1 MREHTVMT
9 TNSAIRQ
16 DMPESVNE
24 NEIPDTT
31 PKDAETAAPVLS
43 TEERSTVKTQAKST
57 FEITAR
63 KLENIQ
69 MQSPAAAPAL
79 SVRTGLKTLRIQSI
93 SDAED
98 KAPEEDDNNK
108 ADVLKAE
115 QRTHAHTQPE
125 AATFDQDN
133 EPVLMLA
140 PLNRPEFKRPLWH
153 KALSWAGAAF
163 SAGWV
168 LYCVVY
174 ALAAYGVAGLVSA
187 GPIQLG
193 GLLAAMLAPVA
204 LFWMMLSHFQRG
216 ADINR
221 YAGELRHELQ
231 AIIFPSEERAQR
243 VNADIEQLCRQAA
256 ELSASSRTVIRAIT
270 RARQALR
277 AEIRDFVGVS
287 KKAEFHIDRL
297 AGNINEK
304 SEKLLA
310 LTEELEQRTA
320 NIGAKTTEG
329 AEAWEKATTT
339 IKDRASEMETAL
351 SRGADKIL
359 EAADKADERTK
370 NIESNLTSSYD
381 GLNEAVGR
389 VTERLQTVAGE
400 FDKHTQ
406 GLSEAVVRVST
417 ETTRLAGTIEE
428 QIKGLEGVTEKT
440 LEAMSESSKTIQ
452 DHRQALDLGAQSVTA
467 QAEKIAETINN
478 ALDNLGG
485 AASQIVERTEGIETR
500 LQTQG
505 DKLRETATTLEKQ
518 AEVIENAGNSTS
530 NKLTEAMSVA
540 LNGAESISSAVRRAI
555 EQLEK
560 ATLTAKEQAESL
572 ITSTRENIDQLN
584 SAGEGNIE
592 HIRSIVEMLES
603 SREQIETASKLA
615 DEQVTKLSESVETQ
629 STRINLST
637 AAIIER
643 IDLVQSALSQPLKE
657 MSAAVSEADNKHQQI
672 EETLRRRVTDLN
684 EASDKARDSA
694 EHIRTILRGQ
704 AQEISTMA
712 GQIAG
717 HSRTIT
723 DQLTQQNAALKNEVT
738 TSLDSIGK
746 VRDSLEEQTRRLSD
760 ISEKAALDVSIL
772 DGKINVSCL
781 EVSSASEKAIGD
793 LSRLDVDF
801 DVKSTRLKDR
811 ADAATDSIRTV
822 MNALEESAAGFE
834 PVLTQAMER
843 ATEAQAKFE
852 ALHENYDTSART
864 NLDRLREIG
873 IVFDER
879 LNALR
884 SGADQASTILR
895 SSSENLQSRVEDIE
909 RAATSASGKMREIE
923 SSLED
928 QSSDIHLMTDQALI
942 KIENVQKAVNE
953 QFHEMSESV
962 GQAVA
967 RLQDVGGALGKSASQ
982 IDETAEQIVRRF
994 DQAGAR
1000 ARDESE
1006 SLNMAAA
1013 KTAEMTNILVAKVR
1027 DETDTLLRSSKD
1039 TLMELKK
1046 TGDGFELKAREVS
1059 EQMSAALRTSQ
1070 NYGEELKRQ
1079 ALLVAD
1085 ASVDAGDQ
1093 ISKVVSD
1100 LSSRLDD
1107 LDVTSAR
1114 IAGAVGKSRESLAEE
1129 SERLVTVT
1137 SAAVRAAD
1145 EAATSFGRQS
1155 NALFK
1160 AVQDATYN
1168 AEKIRKEEGR
1178 VQRDAFLTSAKFII
1192 ESMHSL
1198 SVDLTRMMDGEV
1210 PEKTWRA
1217 FQKGD
1222 VGAFTRR
1229 LTQLG
1234 TELPMERL
1242 RTKFANDTEFRTYVQ
1257 RFIRQFEELFEQAV
1271 ANDHG
1276 DLLAATFASSDIGS
1290 LYITLCHAA
1299 GREPKLSREN
1309 RLAA

>member
-1 MREHTVMT
+1 MT

-16 DMPESVNE
+16 DTPESVSE
-24 NEIPDTT
+24 GSKPEAPLSAPAESST
-31 PKDAETAAPVLS
+31 PTLTAPALS
-43 TEERSTVKTQAKST
+43 TEERSAVKTQAKST

-63 KLENIQ
+63 KLENVQ
-69 MQSPAAAPAL
+69 LQSPSPTATQTI
-79 SVRTGLKTLRIQSI
+79 SVRSGLKSLRIQSVNEEA
-93 SDAED
+93 AE
-98 KAPEEDDNNK
+98 AASEEEGST
-108 ADVLKAE
+108 LKAE
-115 QRTHAHTQPE
+115 PRLSVTAPPE

-133 EPVLMLA
+133 ESVLMLA

-153 KALSWAGAAF
+153 KALSWTGAAF

-174 ALAAYGVAGLVSA
+174 ALAAYGVAGLISA

-297 AGNINEK
+297 ADNINEK
-304 SEKLLA
+304 SAKLLV
-310 LTEELEQRTA
+310 LTEELEQRTST
-320 NIGAKTTEG
+320 IGAKTAEG
-329 AEAWEKATTT
+329 AQAWEKATDT
-339 IKDRASEMETAL
+339 IKDRASEMEAAL

-359 EAADKADERTK
+359 EAADKADERTR

-381 GLNEAVGR
+381 GLNSAVDR
-389 VTERLQTVAGE
+389 VTERLQTVTGE
-400 FDKHTQ
+400 FDKHTE
-406 GLSEAVVRVST
+406 GLSEAVVRVSA

-440 LEAMSESSKTIQ
+440 LEAMEQSSKTIQ
-452 DHRQALDLGAQSVTA
+452 DHRQALDLGAQSVA
-467 QAEKIAETINN
+467 LQAEKIAETINN
-478 ALDNLGG
+478 SLDNLGD
-485 AASQIVERTEGIETR
+485 AASKMLDRTDSIESR

-505 DKLRETATTLEKQ
+505 DKLRETAATLEKQ
-518 AEVIENAGNSTS
+518 AEIIENAGTSTS
-530 NKLTEAMSVA
+530 NKLTESMSVA
-540 LNGAESISSAVRRAI
+540 LSGAESISAAVRRAI

-560 ATLTAKEQAESL
+560 ATLSAKDQAESL
-572 ITSTRENIDQLN
+572 ISSTRENIDQLN

-592 HIRSIVEMLES
+592 HIRAIVEMLES
-603 SREQIETASKLA
+603 SREQIEKASRLA
-615 DEQVTKLSESVETQ
+615 DEQVAKLSESVESQ

-643 IDLVQSALSQPLKE
+643 IESVQSALTQPLKE
-657 MSAAVSEADNKHQQI
+657 MSAAVADADNKHQQI

-684 EASDKARDSA
+684 EASDKAKDSA

-717 HSRTIT
+717 HSRTIS
-723 DQLTQQNAALKNEVT
+723 DQLAQQKNTLQTEVT
-738 TSLDSIGK
+738 TSLGSIEK
-746 VRDSLEEQTRRLSD
+746 VRDALEEQAKRLSD
-760 ISEKAALDVSIL
+760 VSEKAVLDVSIL
-772 DGKINVSCL
+772 EGKIGSRCI
-781 EVSSASEKAIGD
+781 EVSNASEKAISD
-793 LSRLDVDF
+793 LGRLDVDF
-801 DVKSTRLKDR
+801 EIKSTRLKDR

-834 PVLTQAMER
+834 PVLTSAMAR
-843 ATEAQAKFE
+843 ASEAQAKFE
-852 ALHENYDTSART
+852 ALHENYDSSART

-873 IVFDER
+873 IVFDDR
-879 LNALR
+879 LNTLR

-909 RAATSASGKMREIE
+909 RAATSASNKMREIE
-923 SSLED
+923 ASLED

-953 QFHEMSESV
+953 QFHELSESV

-967 RLQDVGGALGKSASQ
+967 RLQDVGGELGKSASQ
-982 IDETAEQIVRRF
+982 IDETAEQIIRRF
-994 DQAGAR
+994 DQAGAK

-1013 KTAEMTNILVAKVR
+1013 KTAEMANILVGKVR

-1046 TGDGFELKAREVS
+1046 AGDGFELKAREVS

-1070 NYGEELKRQ
+1070 NYGDELKRQ
-1079 ALLVAD
+1079 AHMVAD
-1085 ASVDAGDQ
+1085 ASADAGDQ
-1093 ISKVVSD
+1093 ISKVVSA
-1100 LSSRLDD
+1100 LSSSLEDIGE
-1107 LDVTSAR
+1107 TSTK
-1114 IAGAVGKSRESLAEE
+1114 IVDKIGKSRDSLAEE
-1129 SERLVTVT
+1129 SERLVTVA
-1137 SAAVRAAD
+1137 SSAVRAAD

-1229 LTQLG
+1229 LSQLG
-1234 TELPMERL
+1234 TDMPIERL
-1242 RTKFANDTEFRTYVQ
+1242 RTKFADDTEFRTYVQ
-1257 RFIRQFEELFEQAV
+1257 RFIRQFEELFDQAV

-1276 DLLAATFASSDIGS
+1276 DLLAATFASSDIGV
-1290 LYITLCHAA
+1290 LYITLCQAA
-1299 GREPKLSREN
+1299 GREAKLSRES
-1309 RLAA
+1309 RFAA